1 MVVVFLVTTVFLA
14 LRWPL
19 SREAVLNELE
29 DESQSRVNIGGFHGT
44 YFPRPGCVLEHVTFE
59 HNPKSGSP
67 PLITVQKLTIEGSFY
82 GLFTKRQA
90 YSRRRH
96 AHF

>member
-1 MVVVFLVTTVFLA
+1 MQQVTVLTSSNHTSEAYRARCVGNGSRFLVTTVFLV

-44 YFPRPGCVLEHVTFE
+44 YFPRPGCVLEHVTFQ
-59 HNPKSGSP
+59 HNPGRHRSLPFKS
-67 PLITVQKLTIEGSFY
+67 
-82 GLFTKRQA
+82 
-90 YSRRRH
+90 
-96 AHF
+96 